1 VANDFIG
8 REPKHDW
15 RVRRGLMVVCL
26 LAACAID
33 AQQPAPS
40 GADLRAFAAKRF
52 PQSVRV
58 GDLIHR
64 RVLQPLESRPILGHV
79 DAVIRDSTGE
89 VAIVVKYGG
98 FLGFGGRLIS
108 VPADAIV
115 LLGNELEIL
124 DFSPQQL
131 DAFPTFHGIAARAV
145 ADNEEIRL
153 GLAHPSH

>member
-1 VANDFIG
+1 MRTGHG
-8 REPKHDW
+8 RRWPW
-15 RVRRGLMVVCL
+15 VVCI
-26 LAACAID
+26 LAVSITF
-33 AQQPAPS
+33 AQQPAPP

-52 PQSVRV
+52 PQRVRV

-64 RVLQPLESRPILGHV
+64 RVLQPIESRPVLGQV
-79 DAVIRDSTGE
+79 EEVIRTPDGM

-98 FLGFGGRLIS
+98 FLGFGGRLIA
-108 VPADAIV
+108 VPADGIV

-131 DAFPTFHGIAARAV
+131 DAFPTFQGTGGSSTL
-145 ADNEEIRL
+145 ADNDDIRL

>member
-1 VANDFIG
+1 
-8 REPKHDW
+8 
-15 RVRRGLMVVCL
+15 VCL
-26 LAACAID
+26 LAVSAIFG
-33 AQQPAPS
+33 QEPAPP

-52 PQSVRV
+52 PQPVRV
-58 GDLIHR
+58 GDLIDR

-79 DAVIRDSTGE
+79 DEVIRDGAGQL
-89 VAIVVKYGG
+89 AIVVKYGG
-98 FLGFGGRLIS
+98 FFGFGARLIA

-131 DAFPTFHGIAARAV
+131 DAFPTFHGIGASTLAHS
-145 ADNEEIRL
+145 EEIRL